1 MTNSQEEQA
10 NMTQSNENASKN
22 STRKV
27 ASIEV
32 GKKSRKVRFIKK
44 PNLKGNLIKGLRR
57 IFGIVVL
64 CIATSAITAWMIT
77 GTGWFGQNASQAIT
91 ENREEIV
98 LQEGETVADVFE
110 NVSPSTVSITIQA
123 VTSSSYYNTSS
134 VQEGEGSG
142 IIVSSDG
149 YILTNKHV
157 VPEGT
162 SKVTVVLYDGR
173 EFSAKVVG
181 RDPLNDIA
189 FIKVDGVSDLKAATL
204 GDSDEVKPGQKV
216 IAIGNALGEFSNS
229 VTAGIVSGIGRPV
242 EATDDLGGSEV
253 LENLIQTDAAIN
265 LGNSG
270 GPLLNLKGEV
280 IGINT
285 AIAEESQ
292 SIGFAI
298 PINDAKGLLETVVK
312 TGEVERPY
320 LGVRYITLTTDTA
333 KQLGVSQTEGAYVY
347 GSDNQPAIVSGSPA
361 DKAGLKQGDVIKKV
375 NDKAVDQTN
384 TLASLLARYSP
395 GDSVKI
401 TYERD
406 GQEKTVDVTLDQ
418 YPSSN

>member
-1 MTNSQEEQA
+1 MINSHEKQENKE
-10 NMTQSNENASKN
+10 
-22 STRKV
+22 V
-27 ASIEV
+27 VSIEV
-32 GKKSRKVRFIKK
+32 GKKSRDLHLPKK
-44 PNLKGNLIKGLRR
+44 PKINHRFFVLVRNFFGLLL
-57 IFGIVVL
+57 L
-64 CIATSAITAWMIT
+64 CVAASSITAWIII
-77 GTGWFGQNASQAIT
+77 GSGWFGQNAAQTIT
-91 ENREEIV
+91 ENREKIV
-98 LQEGETVADVFE
+98 LQEGEIVSDVFE
-110 NVSPSTVSITIQA
+110 KVSPSTVSITTQA
-123 VTSSSYYNTSS
+123 IVASSYYSSSS

-157 VPEGT
+157 VPDGT
-162 SKVTVVLYDGR
+162 SKVTVVLHDGR
-173 EFSAKVVG
+173 EFSAQVVG

-189 FIKVDGVSDLKAATL
+189 FIKVNGVDDLTAATL
-204 GDSDEVKPGQKV
+204 GNSDEVKPGQKV

-242 EATDDLGGSEV
+242 EATDDLGGLET

-298 PINDAKGLLETVVK
+298 PINDAKGLMENMLK
-312 TGEVERPY
+312 TGKVERPY
-320 LGVRYITLTTDTA
+320 LGVRYISLTSDIA
-333 KQLGVSQTEGAYVY
+333 KQLGTDQTQGAYLSAE
-347 GSDNQPAIVSGSPA
+347 SDQQSAVVTDSPA

-375 NDKAVDQTN
+375 GDINIDQTN

-395 GDSVKI
+395 GDSVKL
-401 TYERD
+401 TYIRD
-406 GQEKTVDVTLDQ
+406 GQEKTVEVTLSTYQ
-418 YPSSN
+418 S